1 MLSNTQLAHTLG
13 AIIQVYDTHN
23 LASEGSTPTKAAG
36 GSTDTKAPRRPE
48 GLRYDAYDP
57 PATSSASVGG
67 SRRGLNSASSSR
79 VVSRQLL
86 YSPSSSAGGRYSAN
100 SSRGVSPRR
109 GMQETMSAGEFALLS
124 ADGEA
129 STDALQ
135 IQVCPSVLIT
145 GYRAKLIRDHSSMRR
160 RRL

>member
-1 MLSNTQLAHTLG
+1 MLSNTQLADTLG

-36 GSTDTKAPRRPE
+36 GSINTKAPRHE

-57 PATSSASVGG
+57 PATSSAARAEP
-67 SRRGLNSASSSR
+67 RRGLDSTSSSR

-86 YSPSSSAGGRYSAN
+86 YSPSSSASGRHSAN

-109 GMQETMSAGEFALLS
+109 GMNETMSAGEFALLS

-129 STDALQ
+129 VTDTLQ
-135 IQVCPSVLIT
+135 IQVCPSVLLIT
-145 GYRAKLIRDHSSMRR
+145 RGRAKLIRDHSSMRR